1 MPGFSRKIPNKI
13 GRGSELCWFGG
24 ADMDSALTEKCSGKA
39 GVGADLGK
47 SSQQTEQPTTKPL
60 QPMEEKLESEM
71 DHVGVLQKENGME
84 EEKEKEEDE
93 QEDGGEEG
101 EEESCAN
108 NEIKTGQ
115 MNGAPSNASVKTP
128 SKSPSANRTG
138 RRSQE
143 LKDRSTFIC
152 PLCDKN
158 CQTQHQLTMHIRQ
171 HNTDSGGTDHS
182 CSICGKA
189 LSSASSLDRHMLV
202 HSGERPYKCSVC
214 AQTFTTNGNMHRHM
228 KIHDK
233 DPSTV
238 PASSPVLPNKRRR
251 PSVKRKASIEDE
263 AEKSEEPPNKKVVL
277 VQQTGER
284 ASVKQEEELLHCPI
298 CFKTF
303 ICKYGLESH
312 METHPDT
319 ALKCN
324 LCCITF
330 RTHRGLLCHNSVIH
344 KQLPTDPS
352 GKPFIQSN
360 PSVPLGFSDLSFID
374 FSCQK
379 FPQIAQVWCETNLR
393 RCSSKFHR
401 FVCEDCNKAFPLQVS
416 LDLHATSHKDSTDS
430 CAEPQ
435 KQETDTIGGASTGS
449 GFVDSKEVVKSATQK
464 ETRAVNGQ
472 KDFMES
478 LGLQLSSLAKPE
490 RSEEEIQQE
499 ILDSVRFI
507 HVESPA
513 TNLPQET
520 SGNLGLCVLDPIS
533 IQGLNKS
540 TGVGF
545 LSLQPLQGG
554 LVNSGLVVRPV
565 SNQAGMDLA
574 DIQQILKLAASQV
587 SLTLLPKVPGSPLQ
601 ADPKQNTPLKPK
613 PLVTPRSS
621 MGTSTTPPP
630 VMNAQQASSGCI
642 SPGLPPVASQ
652 LLLNS
657 MQSPSNSPS
666 SSSSSSPTNW
676 ENTHLGTDGTGATI
690 LTSSPSTP
698 NIKQEEVGGKEKE
711 IRASGKK
718 ISKTEYPCRFCTQVF
733 SFPGGLQAHMRH
745 HLGTS
750 PYQCSIC
757 TYAAPDNAT
766 LIRHLRTHSGER
778 PYVCRLCHY
787 PFTVKANCERHLRK
801 KHMKNTRK
809 EIEKNIEYV
818 TTSSSTSALTGGT
831 TPELLDSAG
840 AGNTSCRYCGEDLKS
855 YRALQIHLR
864 THNGC
869 QKKPF
874 ECRQCGAAFLAKR
887 NCIHHLLK
895 QHPDVPEKEIEEHI
909 NTSVPA
915 NVASSLQASSS
926 PVSASNGLPQT
937 VQPQSGKQDLD
948 TFSGDADQDQP
959 LDFSSKSLKT
969 NGLDVKAESATSASP
984 SSFSNDFSM
993 EPIDLSIPKGPEG
1006 KKVKREVI
1014 DTTLL
1019 LQQEIKK
1026 EIPSPS
1032 LDSPKSLGK
1041 ISTVHAAL
1049 PLSIPTLASALTSD
1063 LSKPTTRLKP
1073 LLPKPVAASNTSEMP
1088 PLASIAQIISS
1099 VSAAP
1104 VLLKTGISAE
1114 KIDGLKGCELLNDK
1128 KCSSGTTSVESTATF
1143 SCSPLDSLKRR
1154 GKKRQFKEEACSPT
1168 AAAVSGLDL
1177 ESSGEFP
1184 SVEKMLATTDAN
1196 KFTPYLQPRQV
1207 EPEKEKLSASEEEKE
1222 GKEDKLK
1229 VQLQSKVKKNAYS
1242 NSVQKMKC
1250 PYCPREFP
1258 WTSSLQRHML
1268 THTGQKPFPCAQC
1281 DAFFSTKSNCERH
1294 LLRKH
1299 GISSRNMLQN
1309 TGSGLKPKSDEG
1321 SQGSTDCVSDAEPA
1335 VGDDSVIPGKEKEG
1349 TANDVLTEEHKP
1361 TATDQPECKEDEQ
1374 STQSAECSDMKMD
1387 MSDNNNDDDESQSNK
1402 SLDMN
1407 FGSKLVDFKL
1417 SEAEQ
1422 QQASEATEPTVEPEK
1437 PAEKPP
1443 EEFPHTCSTCK
1454 KTFRHAATLI
1464 RHQKIHL
1471 LTIQQEDSGKK
1482 GKHQPAE
1489 PSQQAS
1495 SDTNID
1501 NNNDTNNDTSNDA
1514 SIDTSNNTSIDTS
1527 IDTSPVKETEQQVS
1541 ISTANKV
1548 EKEENSSVPETG
1560 EREEEAK
1567 EAQKEEEEKEERSDE
1582 EEEGC
1587 SSELRDLEDEIE
1599 SPGRKPDKRKKIC
1612 SVCNKR
1618 FWSLQDLTRHMRSH
1632 TGERPYK
1639 CQTCER
1645 TFTLKHSL
1653 VRHQRVHQK
1662 RPDSRGAEG
1671 GDDPEET
1678 DGGRDATA
1686 ADGEELHC
1694 SSGSESE
1701 AAGHTENEIES
1712 NGSVLVAG
1720 EENGSAL
1727 EDSTDKH
1734 HQKVDGKGD
1743 IKEEKDC
1750 TAMPP
1755 KEPQMKEPKVG
1766 ESKADASVDSQ
1777 PSDNTK
1783 PKETSDSSLTENQET
1798 AA

>member
-1 MPGFSRKIPNKI
+1 
-13 GRGSELCWFGG
+13 
-24 ADMDSALTEKCSGKA
+24 MDSALTEKCSG
-39 GVGADLGK
+39 
-47 SSQQTEQPTTKPL
+47 
-60 QPMEEKLESEM
+60 KLESEM

-108 NEIKTGQ
+108 NEIKTGK

-401 FVCEDCNKAFPLQVS
+401 FVCEVCNKAFPLQVS
-416 LDLHATSHKDSTDS
+416 LDLHAASHKDSTDS
-430 CAEPQ
+430 CAERQ

-472 KDFMES
+472 EDFMES

-520 SGNLGLCVLDPIS
+520 SGSLGLCVLDPIS

-690 LTSSPSTP
+690 LASSPSTP

-926 PVSASNGLPQT
+926 PVS
-937 VQPQSGKQDLD
+937 PQSGKQDLD

-1104 VLLKTGISAE
+1104 
-1114 KIDGLKGCELLNDK
+1114 GCELLNDK

-1309 TGSGLKPKSDEG
+1309 TVSGLKPKSDEG

-1482 GKHQPAE
+1482 GKHQPA
-1489 PSQQAS
+1489 
-1495 SDTNID
+1495 D
-1501 NNNDTNNDTSNDA
+1501 
-1514 SIDTSNNTSIDTS
+1514 NNTSIDTS

-1701 AAGHTENEIES
+1701 AAGHTENEIE
-1712 NGSVLVAG
+1712 
-1720 EENGSAL
+1720 
-1727 EDSTDKH
+1727 
-1734 HQKVDGKGD
+1734 
-1743 IKEEKDC
+1743 I
-1750 TAMPP
+1750 
-1755 KEPQMKEPKVG
+1755 G